1 MSRKKPPAMELK
13 NAVNNLINN
22 MTQMMQ
28 AINAIDLTLG
38 AFIDFTGNQK
48 EFTKWLKKKTKEQE
62 TKESKK

>member
-1 MSRKKPPAMELK
+1 MSRKKPTAMELK

-48 EFTKWLKKKTKEQE
+48 EFTKLIK
-62 TKESKK
+62 